1 MKFKLN
7 NKITIG
13 IILLVI
19 ASLIVLNL
27 NLQPQTSPP
36 AGAQD
41 NIVPVAQGINYVD
54 LNITGESIVL
64 STESAKPGES
74 VQIETTVSNQG
85 TVSAVFD
92 VGIFLQSGIVRTE
105 IQTLRNRNVAQNNTT
120 RIDYTWTVPS
130 DLDMGVYSLV
140 IVLNVTNLA
149 GDVNPINNE
158 ASVSIIIKTGEED
171 STLEIELNRPY
182 SYPGKRLRIFTKLTN
197 NEAQPITATV
207 KFYYYPTNDTISN
220 STLINN
226 LTLQVD
232 AQSTGEAEFVWN
244 LSENISLGRYIL
256 WSEVV
261 NPDYL
266 GYVGYN
272 TTFKIIKYPDTS
284 KTPTYLQLWFIIGL
298 IALIIFFL
306 TIIFSLIGVIPQ
318 DRLPIQPALVVM
330 ALVIMIIALIGHY
343 LEPAVHLIGAQDI
356 AGMVIIHPITALTA
370 GFLVAGGLEAA
381 GAFAAAADALGRIEK
396 LKFKGKTIFGFVGT
410 VVILTNIPTLIA
422 MPCGRILGAALM
434 PAALFFG
441 YRVARATGDARMVG
455 VVVFPFI
462 VNAAASCGPS
472 PLGGIGTI
480 GEGLSKMPIGS
491 FTTAQSTGIMIC
503 TGVCALF
510 MRFITFMRPADLSD
524 EDIKKEIEAEKAGAI
539 TEKDMKDVAI
549 EPQKNGNKNEPPTS
563 KAETE
568 SKSVEKSESNA
579 KGPPSETQAPG

>member
-27 NLQPQTSPP
+27 NLQPQISPP
-36 AGAQD
+36 ASAKD
-41 NIVPVAQGINYVD
+41 NIAPVAQGINYVD

-272 TTFKIIKYPDTS
+272 TTFKVIKYPDTS

>member
-1 MKFKLN
+1 MKFKLH

-19 ASLIVLNL
+19 ASLILLNL
-27 NLQPQTSPP
+27 NLQPQTSPS

-41 NIVPVAQGINYVD
+41 NIAPVAQGFNYVD

-64 STESAKPGES
+64 STDSAKPGES
-74 VQIETTVSNQG
+74 VQIETIVSNTG

-92 VGIFLQSGIVRTE
+92 VGIYIQSGMIRRE
-105 IQTLRNRNVAQNNTT
+105 IHTLRNRNVAQNNTT
-120 RIDYTWTVPS
+120 RVDYTWTVPS
-130 DLDMGVYSLV
+130 NLDMGVYSLV

-149 GDVNPINNE
+149 GDVNTINNE
-158 ASVSIIIKTGEED
+158 ASASIIIKTGEED
-171 STLEIELNRPY
+171 STLEIETKRPY
-182 SYPGKRLRIFTKLTN
+182 SYPGKKLRIFAKLTN
-197 NEAQPITATV
+197 NEAQPITATM
-207 KFYYYPTNDTISN
+207 KFYYYPANDTISN

-232 AQSTGEAEFVWN
+232 AASTAEADFVWN

-256 WSEVV
+256 RAEVV
-261 NPDYL
+261 EPDYL
-266 GYVGYN
+266 GYISGN
-272 TTFKIIKYPDTS
+272 ITFKVIEFPDTS

-330 ALVIMIIALIGHY
+330 ALVIMIIGLIGNY
-343 LEPAVHLIGAQDI
+343 LDPSVHLIGAQDI

-396 LKFKGKTIFGFVGT
+396 LKFKGRTVFGLVGT
-410 VVILTNIPTLIA
+410 VAILTNVPTLIA
-422 MPCGRILGAALM
+422 MPCGRILAAALM

-441 YRVARATGDARMVG
+441 YRVAKVMGDAKMVG

-491 FTTAQSTGIMIC
+491 FTTAQSTGIMLA

-510 MRFITFMRPADLSD
+510 MRYITFMRPADLSD
-524 EDIKKEIEAEKAGAI
+524 EDIRKEMEVETKAGI
-539 TEKDMKDVAI
+539 TEEDLKDVAYD
-549 EPQKNGNKNEPPTS
+549 PNKNGNPTNLTS
-563 KAETE
+563 KTE
-568 SKSVEKSESNA
+568 KGDLEVNPQS
-579 KGPPSETQAPG
+579 KGPPPSESDKI